1 MNHIEVFSALTSG
14 KLKTILSGNLPYKD
28 ILSIVRE
35 VNTKI
40 ICENVP
46 LSKVNMHTEN
56 FNFQALGYWSH
67 DDFTITTTSGKT
79 SEFSNIT
86 VTPVSH
92 YILHDNFTLALAPD
106 KRSKIILGFLADE
119 FERIK
124 CRALYT
130 FESSTNENRV
140 KLYAI
145 KNRQFIKTCFHNHK
159 AIFHDIFTLHPNYL
173 GNPDAYIHYYINFFL
188 IRLRLFY
195 EKLFEDFL
203 GTGKKAEKQLL
214 AELFQINPAL
224 MYNQLSTNQPD
235 LENKPVFECSEP
247 VQQPYA
253 AVTSLALAYET
264 IGKAHNISADTLKI
278 LVGLI
283 GKFKWNGKKN
293 ILGDAIF
300 QLLQKKDENDLPM
313 LEASPDVLATLIS
326 LLCIDSTGNSLSKAT
341 IRTYL
346 QPCKVDKRPKEGSKL
361 NEMKNK

>member
-1 MNHIEVFSALTSG
+1 MNHIEVFSSLTSG
-14 KLKTILSGNLPYKD
+14 KLKNILSGDLPYKD
-28 ILSIVRE
+28 VLSIVRK
-35 VNTKI
+35 VNTKVI
-40 ICENVP
+40 YENVP
-46 LSKVNMHTEN
+46 LSKVNMQTES
-56 FNFQALGYWSH
+56 FNFQALGYKSN
-67 DDFTITTTSGKT
+67 DDFSITTTSGKT

-86 VTPVSH
+86 ITPVSH
-92 YILHDNFTLALAPD
+92 YLLHDNFTLAFAPD

-130 FESSTNENRV
+130 LESSTEEKDIKV
-140 KLYAI
+140 YAV
-145 KNRQFIKTCFHNHK
+145 KNRMFVKTCFHNQK
-159 AIFHDIFTLHPNYL
+159 AIFHDLFTLYPDYL
-173 GNPDAYIHYYINFFL
+173 RNPDAFINYYINYFL

-203 GTGKKAEKQLL
+203 GIGKKTEKHLL
-214 AELFQINPAL
+214 AELFQMNPAL
-224 MYNQLSTNQPD
+224 MQKQVSATTTYLYNVEETTS
-235 LENKPVFECSEP
+235 SEP
-247 VQQPYA
+247 VQQCYA
-253 AVTSLALAYET
+253 ADTSLTMAYET
-264 IGKAHNISADTLKI
+264 IGKAHNISAEKVRL
-278 LVGLI
+278 LVEI
-283 GKFKWNGKKN
+283 AGKVKWNGKKN